1 MKDRVIY
8 DSPYRITQHYKKGV
22 HNGVDLG
29 WRTDES
35 MNRVFANCVGTVYKT
50 LDNIPHGSET
60 GGGWGN
66 YVLIKHP
73 NGMFSRY
80 AHLKKGLLVSKG
92 QYVTEETQLGII
104 GDTGRATAR
113 HLHFEV
119 STSDCTIDRINP
131 EPYLTNPIYTESP
144 SGDETIKNIQRTL
157 NARYDTNLVID
168 GIYGSL
174 THKAFI
180 VGLQKELN
188 SQFHAGLVPDGIFG
202 PKTKNAC
209 ITVRYGARGNITYLI
224 QSKLYVLKYNII
236 IDSIYGNNTQQQI
249 KNFQKNNGLS
259 SDGIC
264 GKNTFEKL
272 FK

>member
-8 DSPYRITQHYKKGV
+8 DSSNRITQRYKKGV

-29 WRTDES
+29 WRYDES
-35 MNRVFANCVGTVYKT
+35 MNRVFSNCVGTVYKT
-50 LDNIPHGSET
+50 LDNIPHGSEA

-80 AHLKKGLLVSKG
+80 AHLRKGLMVTKG
-92 QYVTEETQLGII
+92 QFVTEETQLGII

-119 STSDCTIDRINP
+119 STSDCTIDRIDP
-131 EPYLTNPIYTESP
+131 TPYLTKAIYEETP
-144 SGDETIKNIQRTL
+144 QYDETIKNLQRTL
-157 NARYDTNLVID
+157 NARYGTKLIID
-168 GIYGSL
+168 GIYGTL

-180 VGLQKELN
+180 IGLQTELN
-188 SQFHAGLVPDGIFG
+188 SQFHAGLRVDGIWG

-209 ITVRYGARGNITYLI
+209 RIVREGARGNITYLI
-224 QSKLYVLKYNII
+224 QGKLYCKKYSII
-236 IDSIYGNNTQQQI
+236 IDSIYGTNTKNCI
-249 KNFQKNNGLS
+249 KQFQTSSGLI